1 MVKVHQTTKEVF
13 DRQGKLMKML
23 VRLEEKITQS
33 SSSSVTMAI
42 QQITKEEDLEKIE
55 EELVG
60 EKYKDSLVSNYNDI
74 TILSSVN
81 SKCTILEN

>member
-1 MVKVHQTTKEVF
+1 
-13 DRQGKLMKML
+13 MKML

-33 SSSSVTMAI
+33 SSSSATMAS

-55 EELVG
+55 EDLVD
-60 EKYKDSLVSNYNDI
+60 EKYKDSLVIKYNDI

-81 SKCTILEN
+81 SKCTILEKLNSKPGRIL

>member
-1 MVKVHQTTKEVF
+1 
-13 DRQGKLMKML
+13 MKML

-33 SSSSVTMAI
+33 SSSSATMAI

>member
-33 SSSSVTMAI
+33 SSSSATMAI